1 MKWAIEQAP
10 PMPAQLVATLAGL
23 ANHADT
29 RGRGAYPSLAKLAAY
44 TCKSE
49 RSVRRDL
56 RQLEEL
62 KLIRPG
68 DPAKVAHLPPDRR
81 PEVYDLAVERTVPGG
96 RAGPDE
102 GTRASARTLA
112 STRARGGKK
121 KPSSDTYRE
130 DVGVRGDVDVRP
142 DVDVTNGGTWA
153 SQRGDA
159 HVTNGGTPTS
169 AKPSVEPPTN
179 HQMNQERAGAA
190 SNTAAPP
197 ASGGLHTIPDDF
209 HLNDTMRRWAVA
221 TYPHLNPEFETAQF
235 ISYWRS
241 EGRRKRNWHD
251 AWQKWIRDSGARTA
265 NRQQGAFLVPLDGG
279 GQTSTPRRSTTDE
292 RVAGWLALASGD
304 DQT

>member
-112 STRARGGKK
+112 STRARGGKT

-130 DVGVRGDVDVRP
+130 DAGVRADVHVRP

-179 HQMNQERAGAA
+179 HQTNQERAE
-190 SNTAAPP
+190 AAPEP
-197 ASGGLHTIPDDF
+197 AAPTASGGLHPIPDDF
-209 HLNDTMRRWAVA
+209 HLNDTMRRWAA
-221 TYPHLNPEFETAQF
+221 STFPGLDPDFETQQF
-235 ISYWRS
+235 VSYWRS

-251 AWQKWIRDSGARTA
+251 AWQKWIRDSAQRA
-265 NRQQGAFLVPLDGG
+265 SQRAQGAFLVPLPGG
-279 GQTSTPRRSTTDE
+279 NDRQQRNTNDLFDRAMARAKARMQQE
-292 RVAGWLALASGD
+292 SG
-304 DQT
+304 